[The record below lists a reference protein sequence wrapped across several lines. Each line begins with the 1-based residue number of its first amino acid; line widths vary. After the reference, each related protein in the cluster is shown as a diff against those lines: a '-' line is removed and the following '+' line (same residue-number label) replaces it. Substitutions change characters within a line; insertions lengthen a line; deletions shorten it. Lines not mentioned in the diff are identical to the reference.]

1 MSSDAA
7 FSLAWEVARRAWP
20 NLKLDAEAFAAF
32 LVTREAGARLQA
44 ADLYLSAAC
53 LAGERE
59 ALEAFDRE
67 FLAPLA
73 AQLAKRNVG
82 RAAADE
88 TVQHLRVR
96 LLVREGDAA
105 PKLEDYDGRGPL
117 AAWLRVVAA
126 RTASNARRDDATRAQ
141 RSVLASAPTAAIDPD
156 IALLQRKYG
165 AVFEA
170 ALREAF
176 TQLDA
181 EERSALKLSYAEGLN
196 LEGVARALGISRAT
210 AGRRVLS
217 GREKVREATLS
228 LLQVR
233 IQATPTELASLLQVV
248 RSKLEL
254 SLSGLASSW
263 S

>member
-1 MSSDAA
+1 
-7 FSLAWEVARRAWP
+7 
-20 NLKLDAEAFAAF
+20 
-32 LVTREAGARLQA
+32 
-44 ADLYLSAAC
+44 
-53 LAGERE
+53 
-59 ALEAFDRE
+59 
-67 FLAPLA
+67 
-73 AQLAKRNVG
+73 
-82 RAAADE
+82 
-88 TVQHLRVR
+88 
-96 LLVREGDAA
+96 
-105 PKLEDYDGRGPL
+105 
-117 AAWLRVVAA
+117 VVAA
-126 RTASNARRDDATRAQ
+126 RTASNARREESTRAQ

-156 IALLQRKYG
+156 IALLQRKYGAVLQRKYG

-233 IQATPTELASLLQVV
+233 IQATPRRVCSTWCA
-248 RSKLEL
+248 
-254 SLSGLASSW
+254 ASSSSAW
-263 S
+263 AALRHRGAESFELGAASRARSHFQDAGSPPLPDPLPGGGEREPFRSSRSVTRDGSTWCVGRFRSGT